1 MTVVVDASLALKWV
15 VPEDDSETA
24 LAVRFSWQSSGESPV
39 APPIFRSEVT
49 NALYQMVR
57 RGRLLIEDAAA
68 ALDAVMPAVAIVEPA
83 GLYDAALRI
92 ANELGVEATYDT
104 LYVALAEAEGCELW
118 TADERLVRAAQ
129 ARFTRVRWIGEAY

>member
-1 MTVVVDASLALKWV
+1 MTVVVDANLALKWV
-15 VPEDDSETA
+15 IPEAHSDSA
-24 LAVRFSWQSSGESPV
+24 LAVRFRWQRTGEEPV

-83 GLYDAALRI
+83 GLYQAALTI
-92 ANELGVEATYDT
+92 ADELGIEATCDA
-104 LYVALAEAEGCELW
+104 LYVALGESESCELW
-118 TADERLVRAAQ
+118 TADQRLVRAAR
-129 ARFTRVRWIGEAY
+129 ARFPSVRWIGEAC